1 MTRIKRIGSTKYKY
15 VSEMEVGGKRCYHAR
30 ISNSNILWGKY
41 FDDLRDAAKAVDIKM
56 IEKGKE
62 PVNIL
67 VRK

>member
-1 MTRIKRIGSTKYKY
+1 MTGIKRIGSTKYKY
-15 VSEMEVGGKRCYHAR
+15 VSEMDVEGKRCYHAR
-30 ISNSNILWGKY
+30 ISYFLWEKY
-41 FDDLRDAAKAVDIKM
+41 FDDLRDAKAVNLKM

>member
-1 MTRIKRIGSTKYKY
+1 MTGIKRIGSTKYKY
-15 VSEMEVGGKRCYHAR
+15 VSEMEVEEKRCYHAR
-30 ISNSNILWGKY
+30 ISNFLWKKY
-41 FDDLRDAAKAVDIKM
+41 FDDLRDAAKAVDLKM